1 MLKGNIKEERGP
13 EELSCTIFNTV
24 VMESVYNRVIFK

>member
-24 VMESVYNRVIFK
+24 VNGKCL